1 MPPRKHMRAIVFRLE
16 QRICMNHKCGAVSR
30 HLLLSRSSQEQGGCV
45 PPIADEEPGT
55 SPE

>member
-30 HLLLSRSSQEQGGCV
+30 HLLLSRSSQEQGGRV
-45 PPIADEEPGT
+45 PPMADEEPGT